1 MNYDVSRE
9 TLAVKDLVFEGCKEI
24 PIDLDFS
31 LPDYCPDIQRIL
43 KCRVCPD
50 VTSRNISGDRL
61 NIEGTAKIRVIYSD
75 SENNKIRCCENSIP
89 FSCSIDI
96 KFAPEN
102 AVAITS
108 SKIEYVNCRAVS
120 QRKLDVH
127 GALSICAKVYNKKN
141 LEISCSVSGKDV
153 QQKVKN
159 MKVKNLISM
168 GQQQFS
174 ISEVL
179 EIPENKTSPESI
191 LRSDVF
197 VVVADYKNM
206 ANKTI
211 IKGDVII
218 RILYL
223 DDLSSGHTETLECS
237 IPLSQIVDVP
247 GVEEGS
253 TCTIDAGILSHDEE
267 VNSANSGNSNLI
279 SSEIKVVLTVCA
291 YNDKEISLVSDVYS
305 TEYNLDTLNE
315 PIKITQPDQIL
326 QENFTHKDSINV
338 GDINI
343 SKIIDVWSDSHTISC
358 MVSDKGIEF
367 KGKINVCVLVTDTEG
382 NPVYVERMLEFSHF
396 KGLEDIPKGMIF
408 ESMIVPRSISYSVS
422 GSNNVDIKINFDLYG
437 ALYSCQR
444 YDMVTDVMGD
454 ESKAI
459 DKDTASLTVYYASE
473 GENIWDIARKYYTSL
488 NMIKNEN
495 ELLED
500 TLKSDCMLLIPM
512 K

>member
-31 LPDYCPDIQRIL
+31 LPDYCPDIQRVL
-43 KCRVCPD
+43 KCRVSPD
-50 VTSRNISGDRL
+50 ITSRNISGDRL

-75 SENNKIRCCENSIP
+75 ADNNKIRCCENSIP

-96 KFAPEN
+96 KSTPEN

-108 SKIEYVNCRAVS
+108 SRIEYVNCRAVS
-120 QRKLDVH
+120 QRKLDIH

-141 LEISCSVSGKDV
+141 LGISCSVSGKDI
-153 QQKVKN
+153 QQKVSD
-159 MKVKNLISM
+159 MKVNNLISI

-179 EIPENKTSPESI
+179 EIPDNKTAPESI

-197 VVVADYKNM
+197 IVVKDYKNM
-206 ANKTI
+206 PNKTV

-218 RILYL
+218 RMLYL
-223 DDLSSGHTETLECS
+223 DDLSSGHTETLEYS

-253 TCTIDAGILSHDEE
+253 ACVIDAGVLSHDEE
-267 VNSANSGNSNLI
+267 ISSANSENSNLI
-279 SSEIKVVLTVCA
+279 SSEIKVVLTVA
-291 YNDKEISLVSDVYS
+291 SYNDKEISLVSDVYS
-305 TEYNLDTLNE
+305 TEYDLDTLNE
-315 PIKITQPDQIL
+315 PVKITQLNQVL

-338 GDINI
+338 GDISI
-343 SKIIDVWSDSHTISC
+343 SKIIDVWSDSPSVKC
-358 MVSDKGIEF
+358 SVSDSDVEF
-367 KGKINVCVLVTDTEG
+367 KGKVNVCVLVSDTDE
-382 NPVYVERMLEFSHF
+382 NPVYVERMLEFSHS
-396 KGLEDIPKGMIF
+396 KNMEEIPKGLVC
-408 ESMIVPRSISYSVS
+408 ESMIVPSSISYSVS
-422 GSNNVDIKINFDLYG
+422 GANNVDIKINFDIYA

-473 GENIWDIARKYYTSL
+473 GEKIWDIARKYHTSL

-495 ELLED
+495 DLLED

>member
-9 TLAVKDLVFEGCKEI
+9 TLSVKDLVFEGCKEI
-24 PIDLDFS
+24 PLDLDFS
-31 LPDYCPDIQRIL
+31 LPDYCPDIQRVL

-50 VTSRNISGDRL
+50 ITSRNISGDRL

-75 SENNKIRCCENSIP
+75 AENNKIRCCENSIP

-96 KFAPEN
+96 KSAPEN
-102 AVAITS
+102 AIAVTS

-120 QRKLDVH
+120 QRKLDIH

-141 LEISCSVSGKDV
+141 LGISCSVSGKDI
-153 QQKVKN
+153 QQKITN
-159 MKVKNLISM
+159 MKVNNLISM

-197 VVVADYKNM
+197 ILVKDYKNM
-206 ANKTI
+206 ANKTVV
-211 IKGDVII
+211 KGDIII
-218 RILYL
+218 RMLYL
-223 DDLSSGHTETLECS
+223 DDLSSGHTETLEYS

-247 GVEEGS
+247 GVEES
-253 TCTIDAGILSHDEE
+253 SICTIDAGILSHDEE
-267 VNSANSGNSNLI
+267 ISSANSGNSNLI
-279 SSEIKVVLTVCA
+279 SSEIKVVLTVSA
-291 YNDKEISLVSDVYS
+291 YSDKEISLVSDVYS
-305 TEYNLDTLNE
+305 TEYDLDTLNE
-315 PIKITQPDQIL
+315 PIKITQLDQIL
-326 QENFTHKDSINV
+326 KENFTHKDSINV
-338 GDINI
+338 GDISI
-343 SKIIDVWSDSHTISC
+343 SKIIDVWSDSSSVSC
-358 MVSDKGIEF
+358 ALSETNIDF
-367 KGKINVCVLVTDTEG
+367 KGKINVCVLVTDTEE
-382 NPVYVERMLEFSHF
+382 NPVYVERMLEFSHS
-396 KGLEDIPKGMIF
+396 KGLEDIKKCMLC
-408 ESMIVPRSISYSVS
+408 ESMIVPSSISYSVS

-437 ALYSCQR
+437 SLYSCQR

-454 ESKAI
+454 ESKSI
-459 DKDTASLTVYYASE
+459 GKDTASLTVYYASE
-473 GENIWDIARKYYTSL
+473 GENIWDIARKYHTSL

-495 ELLED
+495 DLLED